1 MPVITLRDQTVVV
14 IGGSSGMGY
23 AVAEG
28 ALADGARVVIG
39 SSSQANVAA
48 AVKRLGAGA
57 SGAVADVKDEDT
69 IAAFFDTTGEID
81 HLVFTAGDQG
91 RGSRRS
97 RWPQLDIAAA
107 GEGLN
112 VRFWG
117 AMIAIKHAQE
127 RMAANGSITLTGGL
141 MSHLPMKG
149 LPLVSAF
156 GGAIEHL
163 VKGLAVDLAPIRVNA
178 VCPGLV
184 MTEPPGAAW
193 PAEMVR
199 QFTGRQPIAQG
210 ADPAEVAQAYLYL
223 MRGGYT
229 TGQTMIVDGGAM
241 LV

>member
-28 ALADGARVVIG
+28 ALAEGARVVIG

-57 SGAVADVKDEDT
+57 SGSVADVKDEDT
-69 IAAFFDTTGEID
+69 IAAFFDKLGDFD

-91 RGSRRS
+91 GFA
-97 RWPQLDIAAA
+97 PAPLAQLDIAAA
-107 GEGLN
+107 GEGLK

-117 AMIAIKHAQE
+117 ALTAIKHAQE

-141 MSHLPMKG
+141 MAHLPMKG
-149 LPLVSAF
+149 LPLVTAF

-184 MTEPPGAAW
+184 LTERLAAW
-193 PAEMVR
+193 PAEMIR
-199 QFTGRQPIAQG
+199 QFTGRQPLPRG
-210 ADPAEVAQAYLYL
+210 AEAAEAAQAYLYL

-229 TGQTMIVDGGAM
+229 TGQTLIVDGGAM